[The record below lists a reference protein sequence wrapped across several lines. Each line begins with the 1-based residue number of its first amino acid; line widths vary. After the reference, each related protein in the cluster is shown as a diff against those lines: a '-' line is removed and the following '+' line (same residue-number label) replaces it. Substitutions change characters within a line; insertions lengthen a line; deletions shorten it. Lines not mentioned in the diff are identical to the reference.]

1 MSSGQHPP
9 AHLSFW
15 KGRSHPPDDSSPP
28 LPAETPCEGIPVG
41 EGQGGAQGAQNVSP
55 TEDAQEVLPA
65 ALFSKGE
72 NSEQAPCQCD
82 RGIVK

>member
-1 MSSGQHPP
+1 M
-9 AHLSFW
+9 
-15 KGRSHPPDDSSPP
+15 D
-28 LPAETPCEGIPVG
+28 